1 MKPNDQK
8 ITREFCKGKTLIFYP
23 QTQEEAAFIQRR
35 IFALGFKW
43 PSGSTEVGKLADC
56 VSHGILLNAGSVLYH
71 SPASTNLDVG
81 LLCTSAQF
89 DENHLPPEQVFIREQ
104 FNKLAAR
111 IEEIAKDVAEIK
123 KELQPARLDKPLLKN
138 PGQEQAP

>member
-1 MKPNDQK
+1 MRINTEK
-8 ITREFCKGKTLIFYP
+8 ITPESCKGKTLLFYP
-23 QTQEEAAFIQRR
+23 QTEEEAAFIQRR

-43 PSGSTEVGKLADC
+43 SANRVEVQETAGC
-56 VSHGILLNAGSVLYH
+56 VQKGMVLEDTTLYFNPT
-71 SPASTNLDVG
+71 SENREKG
-81 LLCTSAQF
+81 FLCTSAQF
-89 DENHLPPEQVFIREQ
+89 DENYLPPEQVFIREQ